1 MVEAKTFELKT
12 PMLKQGTSHKNLAGT
27 DLMGIALKVYAEGG
41 ENGLH
46 THPGEDHS
54 FIILEGEM
62 TLYDKDEKVTILKRG
77 HGIMIPTGWY
87 YWFKSSGGEPLVFL
101 KLSAYNGK
109 VKVEKGSNYGK
120 LPAPGVVEQ
129 ERPPKIPIDGSYW
142 TL

>member
-1 MVEAKTFELKT
+1 MEATTFELKT
-12 PMLKQGTSHKNLAGT
+12 PMLKQGTSHKNLAST
-27 DLMGIALKVYAEGG
+27 DLLGIALKIYTEGG

-62 TLYDKDEKVTILKRG
+62 TLYDKDEKITVIKKG
-77 HGIMIPTGWY
+77 QGIMIPSGWY
-87 YWFKSSGGEPLVFL
+87 YWFKSSGGEPLIFL

-109 VKVEKGSNYGK
+109 LKAENMANYGK
-120 LPAPGVVEQ
+120 LAAPGVVEQ
-129 ERPPKIPIDGSYW
+129 ERQSTIPIEGREW

>member
-1 MVEAKTFELKT
+1 MEAKTFELKT

-54 FIILEGEM
+54 FIVLDGEM
-62 TLYDKDEKVTILKRG
+62 TLYDKYEKTTVLKRG
-77 HGIMIPTGWY
+77 EGIMIPSGWY
-87 YWFKSSGGEPLVFL
+87 YWFKSSGEKPLTFL
-101 KLSAYNGK
+101 KLSAYNGNLNK
-109 VKVEKGSNYGK
+109 EKTSNYGK

-129 ERPPKIPIDGSYW
+129 QRPTKIPIEGSYW

>member
-1 MVEAKTFELKT
+1 MEATTFELKT
-12 PMLKQGTSHKNLAGT
+12 PMLKQGTSHKNLAST
-27 DLMGIALKVYAEGG
+27 DLLGIALKIYTEGG

-62 TLYDKDEKVTILKRG
+62 TLYDKDEKITVIKKG
-77 HGIMIPTGWY
+77 QGIMIPSGWY
-87 YWFKSSGGEPLVFL
+87 YWFKSSGGEPLIFL

-109 VKVEKGSNYGK
+109 LKAENMVNYGK
-120 LPAPGVVEQ
+120 LAAPGVVEQ
-129 ERPPKIPIDGSYW
+129 ERQSTIPIEGREW

>member
-62 TLYDKDEKVTILKRG
+62 TLYDKDEKVTVLKRG
-77 HGIMIPTGWY
+77 QGIMIPSGWY
-87 YWFKSSGGEPLVFL
+87 YWFKSSGEKPLTFL

-120 LPAPGVVEQ
+120 LPAPGVVEHA
-129 ERPPKIPIDGSYW
+129 RPPKIPIEGSYW

>member
-12 PMLKQGTSHKNLAGT
+12 PTLKQGTSHMNLAGT

-41 ENGLH
+41 ENSLH

-54 FIILEGEM
+54 FIVLDGEM
-62 TLYDKDEKVTILKRG
+62 TLYDKDEKTTVLKRG
-77 HGIMIPTGWY
+77 EGIMIPSGWY
-87 YWFKSSGGEPLVFL
+87 YWFKSSGEKPLTFL

-109 VKVEKGSNYGK
+109 LNNEKTSNYGK
-120 LPAPGVVEQ
+120 LSAPGVVEQ
-129 ERPPKIPIDGSYW
+129 ARPPKIPIEGSYW

>member
-1 MVEAKTFELKT
+1 MEAKTFELKT

-27 DLMGIALKVYAEGG
+27 DLLGIALKVYAEGG

-54 FIILEGEM
+54 FIVLDGEM
-62 TLYDKDEKVTILKRG
+62 TLYDKDEKTTVLKKG
-77 HGIMIPTGWY
+77 EGIMIPSGWY
-87 YWFKSSGGEPLVFL
+87 YWFKSSGEIPLTFL

-129 ERPPKIPIDGSYW
+129 ERPTKIPIEGSYW

>member
-1 MVEAKTFELKT
+1 MLEANKFEMMTKII
-12 PMLKQGTSHKNLAGT
+12 KQGTSQNKIAGT

-46 THPGEDHS
+46 THPGEDHA
-54 FIILEGEM
+54 FVVLDGEM
-62 TLYDKDEKVTILKRG
+62 TLYDKDEKVSVLKRG
-77 HGIMIPTGWY
+77 QGIMIPSGWY
-87 YWFKSSGGEPLVFL
+87 YWFKSSGEKPLTFL

>member
-27 DLMGIALKVYAEGG
+27 DLMGIALKIYTEGG

-54 FIILEGEM
+54 FIIL
-62 TLYDKDEKVTILKRG
+62 DLKRG
-77 HGIMIPTGWY
+77 QGIMIPTGWY
-87 YWFKSSGGEPLVFL
+87 YWFKSSGGGPLVFL

-129 ERPPKIPIDGSYW
+129 ERQATIPIEGRDW

>member
-1 MVEAKTFELKT
+1 MEATTFELKT
-12 PMLKQGTSHKNLAGT
+12 PMLKQGTSHKNLAST
-27 DLMGIALKVYAEGG
+27 DLLGIALKIYTEGG

-62 TLYDKDEKVTILKRG
+62 TLYDKDEKITVIKKG
-77 HGIMIPTGWY
+77 QGIMIPSGWY
-87 YWFKSSGGEPLVFL
+87 YWFKSSGGEPLIFL

-109 VKVEKGSNYGK
+109 LKAENMVNYGK
-120 LPAPGVVEQ
+120 LAAPGVVEQ
-129 ERPPKIPIDGSYW
+129 ERQATIPIEGRDW